1 MNKHLA
7 IVCALPTAL
16 FLAGAF
22 LTYLNSKW
30 PIPQDKTVRNIGD
43 MFMLGAIVI
52 ALQSLYSLYWGG

>member
-16 FLAGAF
+16 FILGGF
-22 LTYLNSKW
+22 LLFLDSKW
-30 PIPQDKTVRNIGD
+30 PIPDDTAIRDVGG

-52 ALQSLYSLYWGG
+52 ILQSLYSLYLG